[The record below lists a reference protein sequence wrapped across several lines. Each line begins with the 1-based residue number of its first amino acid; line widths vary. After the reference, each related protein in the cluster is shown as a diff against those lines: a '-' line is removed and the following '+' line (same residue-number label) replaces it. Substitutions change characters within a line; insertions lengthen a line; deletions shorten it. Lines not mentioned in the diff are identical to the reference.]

1 MKNNKKKNLKQ
12 MIALGSKTAKG
23 GFTNEQDVIDRF
35 NNWKTDKVAQ
45 EWLAEMNYKIDDIEF
60 VKASKVR
67 GQYKADIQV
76 RITIL
81 IKLKSQEDLQNL
93 QVKLVSNPQGFNQI
107 DKRWVD
113 KYVEL
118 WNIPSDIVKILKL
131 FTGEIAPTKNDLRDP
146 RRMFLDEMSESDQ
159 NKLINFIKENK
170 ILIVSDLLKG
180 RGEFSADW
188 TLVILKV
195 NGENAWVLKSINH
208 VMNVFGAGDIRITRE
223 GSLKIGKIGMQRKGG
238 DGGRVTCKKD
248 CSYTRGGNFGDRGH
262 TVRCKVETTER
273 LQPFDFFEQ
282 LTGHSIAAHHL
293 PHLRHRLKC
302 IIRQLRDV
310 VLIVENVLQNRKK
323 GSVHYPAY

>member
-23 GFTNEQDVIDRF
+23 GFTNEQDVIDRV

-45 EWLAEMNYKIDDIEF
+45 EWLAEMSYKIDDIEF

-118 WNIPSDIVKILKL
+118 WNIPSDVVRILKL
-131 FTGEIAPTKNDLRDP
+131 FTGEIAPTKNSLRDP

-238 DGGRVTCKKD
+238 DGGRDTAKMLQFKI
-248 CSYTRGGNFGDRGH
+248 NP
-262 TVRCKVETTER
+262 VE
-273 LQPFDFFEQ
+273 LFE
-282 LTGHSIAAHHL
+282 
-293 PHLRHRLKC
+293 K
-302 IIRQLRDV
+302 
-310 VLIVENVLQNRKK
+310 
-323 GSVHYPAY
+323 